1 MAVESSD
8 GPVAHYVWSFGLV
21 VCAPVKP
28 MSSSVMD
35 LLDGRHSNLP
45 YPQVYDE
52 SNPLRVWPKPRD
64 GATVTYP
71 PGFLDKF
78 TMKANLSDAISQ
90 ARINFPDVFG
100 AK

>member
-1 MAVESSD
+1 
-8 GPVAHYVWSFGLV
+8 
-21 VCAPVKP
+21 
-28 MSSSVMD
+28 MD
-35 LLDGRHSNLP
+35 LLDSRPGVLA
-45 YPQVYDE
+45 YPTVYDE

-78 TMKANLSDAISQ
+78 TMKAILSDAISQ